1 MQLLLKMVF
10 LGFYLNLGYALIVMA
25 YDVLIILFILVFLDW
40 YEKLIGVTL
49 SIPEDE
55 DGSTKEAKNIVGWAL
70 FGFKCFIIFAFVL
83 VIITELCFIC
93 LLRRKIKIFDA

>member
-1 MQLLLKMVF
+1 MIYVGAF
-10 LGFYLNLGYALIVMA
+10 LRYSSALFLIGDGLIIYAIVVKNGFLYRVGFYLYLGYALIVMA

-55 DGSTKEAKNIVGWAL
+55 DGSTKEAKNIVG
-70 FGFKCFIIFAFVL
+70 FIGI
-83 VIITELCFIC
+83 
-93 LLRRKIKIFDA
+93 